1 MIREMIKQVI
11 TLAAK
16 CAESISSVWST
27 LALASVTRGRVEHAR
42 SHPAWSKLAP
52 VPKLQYLR

>member
-52 VPKLQYLR
+52 VPKLQ